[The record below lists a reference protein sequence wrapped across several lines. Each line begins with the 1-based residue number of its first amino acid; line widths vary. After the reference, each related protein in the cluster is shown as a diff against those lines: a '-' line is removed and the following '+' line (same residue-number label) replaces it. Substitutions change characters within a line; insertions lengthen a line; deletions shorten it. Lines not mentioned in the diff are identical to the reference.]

1 MTAAPPKAG
10 HENGYKNKAPSLTLT
25 MCRNPNSNFLS
36 FVLEYFQMM
45 REKTKKK
52 RSCKGNASSQ
62 VSRRSSSRI
71 VGNVLKS

>member
-45 REKTKKK
+45 REKKK
-52 RSCKGNASSQ
+52 RSCKGNARSSQ
-62 VSRRSSSRI
+62 VSLRSSSRI